1 MNDLR
6 RENRS
11 LTLKLAGF
19 AAGAFAFGFALVP
32 LYDVL
37 CEVTGYGNQKLLL
50 ERTAEATVATAPGG
64 EVSTDARSITVEFVT
79 ELPSVGSWK
88 FEPVVHSM
96 KVTPGRLYEADFVAR
111 NLTGRDTV
119 AQAVPNVSP
128 GNATAYFRKT
138 ECFCFTPQHFA
149 AGETRQ
155 MPVRFFIDPA
165 LPKYV
170 DRVTL
175 AYTFYDTQAPVAAL
189 SNDYLLK

>member
-1 MNDLR
+1 MSDLR

-50 ERTAEATVATAPGG
+50 ERTAESAVAATAAPGG
-64 EVSTDARSITVEFVT
+64 APAAENRSITVEFVA
-79 ELPSVGSWK
+79 ELPSFGSWK
-88 FEPVVHSM
+88 FEPVMRSM
-96 KVTPGRLYEADFVAR
+96 KVTPGQLYEADFVAR

-138 ECFCFTPQHFA
+138 ECFCFTPQKFVRD
-149 AGETRQ
+149 EQRTL
-155 MPVRFFIDPA
+155 PVRFVVDPA
-165 LPKYV
+165 LPKHLDRITLSYV
-170 DRVTL
+170 LYDNSTRVG
-175 AYTFYDTQAPVAAL
+175 AL
-189 SNDYLLK
+189 N